1 MLSTCC
7 HSNTQILQPL
17 KLITVWADNVG
28 SETCAAPLFCNF
40 CCKEG
45 NQRTVLI
52 GDPTKTKAG
61 AQVSLGLMAILVA
74 GQGGAKG
81 GKRFRGKWFVWMTCS
96 SLYC

>member
-1 MLSTCC
+1 M
-7 HSNTQILQPL
+7 
-17 KLITVWADNVG
+17 
-28 SETCAAPLFCNF
+28 
-40 CCKEG
+40 
-45 NQRTVLI
+45 I